1 MSKQPELLTA
11 KFPHPTVREDWLAQ
25 HSEEIIDPTLPIVDA
40 HHHLWDRPN
49 WPYLLP
55 ELLRDAKGH
64 NVVATVFVQC
74 GAMYRQDG
82 PVELRPVG
90 EVEFVNGIA
99 AMNASGLYGPMRAC
113 AAIVGHADL
122 MLGARAGA
130 VLERL
135 QAAAPDRFR
144 GIRHITAWH
153 PDPAVKATI
162 YDPTPQQMLDTKF
175 QEGFACLKPLG
186 LSFDAF
192 GYHTQIAGVAA
203 LADSFPDTSI
213 VLNHVGGPVGVGPY
227 EGKQAEVLTQL
238 RQDLLDLGKR
248 ANVTMKIGGLAMRL
262 PGFGLHEQAR
272 PLDSVAL
279 AQIWR
284 PYFDACV
291 EAFGVERCMFESNFP
306 VDKISTSYAVL
317 WNAFK
322 RLAQEFSLA
331 EKAALFS
338 DTAARVYRIAI

>member
-1 MSKQPELLTA
+1 MSKPPELLTA
-11 KFPHPTVREDWLAQ
+11 KFPHPTVRKDWLAK
-25 HSEEIIDPTLPIVDA
+25 HAEDILDPALPIVDA

-55 ELLRDAKGH
+55 ELLRDARGH

-82 PVELRPVG
+82 PVEFRPVG

-99 AMNASGLYGPMRAC
+99 AMSASGIYGKTRAC

-122 MLGARAGA
+122 MLGARAEA
-130 VLERL
+130 VLEKL
-135 QAAAPDRFR
+135 KAAASDRFR

-153 PDPAVKATI
+153 PSPEVKATI
-162 YDPTPQQMLDTKF
+162 YDPTPQQLLDATF
-175 QEGFACLKPLG
+175 QEGFRCLNRLG

-192 GYHTQIAGVAA
+192 LYHTQIGDVVG
-203 LADSFPDTSI
+203 LADAFPETSI

-227 EGKQAEVLTQL
+227 AGKQAEVLAQL
-238 RQDLLDLGKR
+238 RKDLVELGRR
-248 ANVTMKIGGLAMRL
+248 ANVTMKIGGLGMRL
-262 PGFGLHEQAR
+262 PGFGLHERAA
-272 PLDSVAL
+272 PASSAEL
-279 AQIWR
+279 ADTWR
-284 PYFDACV
+284 PYFDACL
-291 EAFGVERCMFESNFP
+291 EAFGPERCMFESNFP

-322 RLAQEFSLA
+322 RLAGGLSAA
-331 EKAALFS
+331 EKTALFS
-338 DTAARVYRIAI
+338 GTAARVYRIAI

>member
-1 MSKQPELLTA
+1 M
-11 KFPHPTVREDWLAQ
+11 
-25 HSEEIIDPTLPIVDA
+25 
-40 HHHLWDRPN
+40 
-49 WPYLLP
+49 
-55 ELLRDAKGH
+55 
-64 NVVATVFVQC
+64 
-74 GAMYRQDG
+74 
-82 PVELRPVG
+82 
-90 EVEFVNGIA
+90 
-99 AMNASGLYGPMRAC
+99 
-113 AAIVGHADL
+113 
-122 MLGARAGA
+122 
-130 VLERL
+130 
-135 QAAAPDRFR
+135 
-144 GIRHITAWH
+144 
-153 PDPAVKATI
+153 
-162 YDPTPQQMLDTKF
+162 
-175 QEGFACLKPLG
+175 
-186 LSFDAF
+186 
-192 GYHTQIAGVAA
+192 
-203 LADSFPDTSI
+203 
-213 VLNHVGGPVGVGPY
+213 LNHVGGPVGVGPY